1 MRRGVIS
8 IPAHVRPIRIALHC
22 SKQAGTSHRGMLKS
36 AAANSE
42 AAAGRGGLDGVDEEA
57 GADEDEREQRDA
69 HACESKQGRSAL
81 GQLALRRRFSF
92 SARAC
97 PRRPQAS
104 ANPPRGPRW
113 SPGPCFP
120 HGRRADEEGLLLLVA
135 RLDLDELLAHG
146 RLDARGVAVEDAVDP
161 PGEG

>member
-8 IPAHVRPIRIALHC
+8 IPAHARPIRIALHC

-69 HACESKQGRSAL
+69 HACEIKQGRSAL
-81 GQLALRRRFSF
+81 GQLALRRLLFQRQSM
-92 SARAC
+92 
-97 PRRPQAS
+97 PQAAAS
-104 ANPPRGPRW
+104 FGQPRPISRVGRAGHTGLVFHTGGVPMRRVW
-113 SPGPCFP
+113 CFCSSPDSISTSFW
-120 HGRRADEEGLLLLVA
+120 HMADLTPEVSQS
-135 RLDLDELLAHG
+135 RM
-146 RLDARGVAVEDAVDP
+146 R
-161 PGEG
+161 

>member
-57 GADEDEREQRDA
+57 GADED
-69 HACESKQGRSAL
+69 
-81 GQLALRRRFSF
+81 
-92 SARAC
+92 
-97 PRRPQAS
+97 AS
-104 ANPPRGPRW
+104 ASSAMPTPVKSNKGAQPSASWLCGGASLSAPEHAPGGPKPRPIRRVGRAGPQGLAFHTGGVPMRRVCFCS
-113 SPGPCFP
+113 SPDSISTSFW
-120 HGRRADEEGLLLLVA
+120 HMADLTPEVSQS
-135 RLDLDELLAHG
+135 RM
-146 RLDARGVAVEDAVDP
+146 R
-161 PGEG
+161 

>member
-69 HACESKQGRSAL
+69 HACEIKQGRSAL
-81 GQLALRRRFSF
+81 GQLALRRLLFQRQSM
-92 SARAC
+92 
-97 PRRPQAS
+97 PQAAAS
-104 ANPPRGPRW
+104 FGQPRPISRV
-113 SPGPCFP
+113 
-120 HGRRADEEGLLLLVA
+120 GRAGHIP
-135 RLDLDELLAHG
+135 DLFSTREAC
-146 RLDARGVAVEDAVDP
+146 R
-161 PGEG
+161 